1 MAQFC
6 GSEVSQENFVSH
18 GLILLDALMGYVL
31 SSRLEGNFVSR
42 ITWGVEKFSF
52 CSFEA
57 EELFP
62 RCLSVEGYSKLPRHL
77 AFLG

>member
-6 GSEVSQENFVSH
+6 GSEFSQENFVSR

-31 SSRLEGNFVSR
+31 NSRLEGNFVSR

-52 CSFEA
+52 CNFEA
-57 EELFP
+57 EGLFP
-62 RCLSVEGYSKLPRHL
+62 
-77 AFLG
+77 